1 MKAVA
6 RGKAKA
12 GKVVPKKPDKKQLA
26 AEMDAQRKKD
36 ALAIQKGV
44 TLLPGMP
51 KLDEDGLKAKAA
63 EVDKAVREIEKHSKV
78 DFAQLGFRLIEM
90 EHYALWRFIE
100 DEKGYSFPSMKAWLK
115 TAAPFSYAAGMASKS
130 AIAKL
135 IGYVPKD
142 EIKLLPPYAIK
153 AMSKLPP
160 SKRSNK
166 KILEAAKAAGKG
178 KKNKQGRKKLFE
190 TINAEAPEAHV
201 EDVENVKIEKSL
213 RPLYTRSIEIA
224 KWLMD
229 DAELS
234 DTEALESILN
244 YFLDGPCEKESG
256 FGKTNAVAYAEHQAA
271 VAEASRVFAR
281 NQEEEVEPG
290 EDLDGEEPE
299 VYEDDSE
306 PEELHGEAV

>member
-26 AEMDAQRKKD
+26 AELEAQKKKE

-51 KLDEDGLKAKAA
+51 KLDEDGLKAKAT
-63 EVDKAVREIEKHSKV
+63 EVDKAVREIEKHNKV
-78 DFAQLGFRLIEM
+78 DFAQLGYRLLEM
-90 EHYALWRFIE
+90 EHYALYRFIE

-178 KKNKQGRKKLFE
+178 KKNKEGRKKLFE
-190 TINAEAPEAHV
+190 TIQGEAPEAHI
-201 EDVENVKIEKSL
+201 EDVENIKIEKSL
-213 RPLYTRSIEIA
+213 RPLYTRAVAIA
-224 KWLMD
+224 KWIIG
-229 DAELS
+229 DADLT
-234 DTEALESILN
+234 DTESLEFVLN
-244 YFLDGPCEKESG
+244 YFMDGPCEREDG
-256 FGKTNAVAYAEHQAA
+256 YGKTNAVAYAEY
-271 VAEASRVFAR
+271 
-281 NQEEEVEPG
+281 EEEEAKRVDQFNQDAP
-290 EDLDGEEPE
+290 EDSEEEPE
-299 VYEDDSE
+299 
-306 PEELHGEAV
+306 EELDLSV